1 MAVWVCFCRRRISIN
16 HNNACLDAVRVA
28 SKAQICL
35 NEMFRVMEPYE
46 NMLPADRMADYT
58 SLSKIGLMQMSKI
71 YNLMWGGSIMDHG
84 VSRQS
89 CL

>member
-1 MAVWVCFCRRRISIN
+1 MAVRVCFCRCRIN
-16 HNNACLDAVRVA
+16 VNYNDACVDAVRMA
-28 SKAQICL
+28 GRAQVCL

-58 SLSKIGLMQMSKI
+58 SLNKIGLMQMSKI
-71 YNLMWGGSIMDHG
+71 YNLMWGGSITDHG

-89 CL
+89 IL

>member
-1 MAVWVCFCRRRISIN
+1 MAVWVCFCRCRISVH
-16 HNNACLDAVRVA
+16 HNNARVDAVRMA

-46 NMLPADRMADYT
+46 NALPADRMTDYT
-58 SLSKIGLMQMSKI
+58 SLKKTGLMQMAKI

-89 CL
+89 IL